1 MATKKVYP
9 FIYVGSFVNGE
20 YVMIDAREVCF
31 YYPSPSAKKA
41 DGTPI
46 AYVVGLRSGKELTIC
61 ADVDQKVYSVENLVS
76 LIDSVLYSHYWHDN
90 EDSMPDDDE
99 E

>member
-20 YVMIDAREVCF
+20 YVMLVAREVCF
-31 YYPSPSAKKA
+31 YYPSPSAQKA

-61 ADVDQKVYSVENLVS
+61 ADVDQKVYSGENLVT

>member
-31 YYPSPSAKKA
+31 YYPAPSAKKA

-46 AYVVGLRSGKELTIC
+46 AYVVGLRSGKELTLR
-61 ADVDQKVYSVENLVS
+61 ADVDQRVYYGENLAT
-76 LIDSVLYSHYWHDN
+76 LIKYYIYKHYRNDN
-90 EDSMPDDDE
+90 EYSIPDDDE
-99 E
+99 D

>member
-9 FIYVGSFVNGE
+9 FIWVGSFVNGE

-31 YYPSPSAKKA
+31 YYPAPSAKKA

-46 AYVVGLRSGKELTIC
+46 AYVVCLRSGKELTLR
-61 ADVDQKVYSVENLVS
+61 ADVDQRVYSGENLAT

-90 EDSMPDDDE
+90 EDSMPDEDE
-99 E
+99 A